1 MHSNI
6 FSLNYQNFV
15 WYITFNT
22 LEQLSLITG
31 FDTRENNALMKM
43 FTLVVL
49 FATMMGVTLIQHT
62 LS

>member
-1 MHSNI
+1 MVYY
-6 FSLNYQNFV
+6 FSP
-15 WYITFNT
+15 